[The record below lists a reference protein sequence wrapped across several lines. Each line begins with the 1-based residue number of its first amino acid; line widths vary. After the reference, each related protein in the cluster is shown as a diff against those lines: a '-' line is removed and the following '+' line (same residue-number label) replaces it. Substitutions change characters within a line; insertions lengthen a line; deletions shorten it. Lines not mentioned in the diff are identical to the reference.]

1 MSGVFYKP
9 QNAFMGDIIPFYDD
23 GRFKPFYLKK
33 WRDAEGNIHRE
44 GWHMLTSSDNIHFT
58 EHCCHI
64 PGATGSVIK
73 VGELYHMFFTRFE
86 KQYDPVK
93 QWIHH
98 AVSYD
103 HMQTWTEYPQERFE
117 ADNVHY
123 EITDMRDPFVFWN
136 EDERRY
142 WMLVSAQDKRVPT
155 KRKGC
160 VGLLKSDDLKHWEF
174 CDPFY
179 SPQTNTSALEC
190 ADLFRIGEWY
200 YLVYSSYTDRFQTVY
215 RMSRSLNGPWLAPEV
230 DTFDSRAFYA
240 AKTCSDG
247 KGRYIYG
254 WNATRQ
260 DDMWQ
265 FNPEHDRGDDYK
277 TWDWGGNMIV
287 HKITQQTDG
296 TLCVSPIDTLAPC
309 FPHEQSVSVTP
320 LTGDW
325 HTTAAGWQI
334 DTPHG
339 FSSAIL
345 SPVPYLCRL
354 EADICFPDTLRQFG
368 IALQVTRDFDLGYYL
383 IFEPYRQ
390 RVQFKSGIRL
400 YEDGGKMFP
409 YEVEMERPLHMVPH
423 QTIHVELYIQGS
435 ILVVYFDNKVALS
448 TRMFN
453 YADRQFGLF
462 ASDGTVQFENI
473 RLYLSDPNKA
483 DKKEK
488 K

>member
-9 QNAFMGDIIPFYDD
+9 QNAFMGDIIPYYD
-23 GRFKPFYLKK
+23 GGKFHPFYLKK
-33 WRDAEGNIHRE
+33 WRDDEENIHRE
-44 GWHMLTSSDNIHFT
+44 GWYMLSSTDNIHFT

-64 PGATGSVIK
+64 LGATGSVIK

-86 KQYDPVK
+86 KQYTPVK

-98 AVSYD
+98 AISYD
-103 HMQTWTEYPQERFE
+103 QMQTWTEYPEERFE
-117 ADNVHY
+117 ADNVRY

-136 EDERRY
+136 EDENCY
-142 WMLVSAQDKRVPT
+142 WMLVSTQDKKAPT

-160 VGLLKSDDLKHWEF
+160 VGLLKSVDLKHWEF
-174 CDPFY
+174 FEPFY

-190 ADLFRIGEWY
+190 ADLFQIGEWY
-200 YLVYSSYTDRFQTVY
+200 YLIYSSYTDRFQTVY
-215 RMSRSLNGPWLAPEV
+215 RMSRSLNGPWIAPKV

-247 KGRYIYG
+247 KDRYIYG

-265 FNPEHDRGDDYK
+265 FNPEKDVGDDYK

-287 HKITQQTDG
+287 HKLTQQPDG
-296 TLCVSPIDTLAPC
+296 TLCVSPIDTLAQC
-309 FPHEQSVSVTP
+309 FPVQQQVSFKP

-325 HTTAAGWQI
+325 QSTAQGWQV
-334 DTPHG
+334 DTPCG
-339 FSSAIL
+339 YSSALLNRIP
-345 SPVPYLCRL
+345 SLCRL
-354 EADICFPDTLRQFG
+354 EMDLCFQGSPRQFG
-368 IALQVTRDFDLGYYL
+368 VALQVNEDFDLGYYL
-383 IFEPYRQ
+383 IIEPNRQ

-409 YEVEMERPLHMVPH
+409 YEVEMERPLHMESNK
-423 QTIHVELYIQGS
+423 TFHVELYVQDS
-435 ILVVYFDNKVALS
+435 ILVAYFDGEVALS

-453 YADRQFGLF
+453 YSERQFGLF
-462 ASDGTVQFENI
+462 ASDGTVRFENI
-473 RLYLSDPNKA
+473 RLYLPEQNEST
-483 DKKEK
+483 
-488 K
+488 